1 MKLPICAQ
9 AQPYCVDVDEK
20 TSYAWCTCGLSE
32 NQPFC
37 DGSHRGTEYRSL
49 KHSIVKSGPV
59 YYCGCK
65 QTKTPPFCDGSH
77 NALENPHED

>member
-9 AQPYCVDVDEK
+9 TGPYLAIVEEDRV
-20 TSYAWCTCGLSE
+20 YAWCSCGLSN

-37 DGSHRGTEYRSL
+37 DGSHKGTGMHSL
-49 KHSIVKSGPV
+49 KHTPEQAGRV

-77 NALENPHED
+77 QLLEAVNE